1 MDLRAIQQRHYLIGV
16 LLVVMAILVAT
27 PAEGTTLEETQNKTL
42 IGPSALLKGPK
53 LPLRGAKKAAVTPE
67 NDKDLW
73 KKPTGGDYP
82 ELTSET
88 ALRIVANVTDQRIYY
103 YDKDQLIYTMIT
115 SSGLADEENATPLGD
130 FEIQEIRGESFF
142 NNELG
147 EGALNYVSFK
157 DYGVY
162 LFHSVPVNEALE
174 VNVVEA
180 EKLGERASH
189 GCFRLSMPD
198 SQWFYDNVPAGTPVK
213 VTE

>member
-1 MDLRAIQQRHYLIGV
+1 MGG
-16 LLVVMAILVAT
+16 LVVSTVGMMLTTQVEAT
-27 PAEGTTLEETQNKTL
+27 KVKETEKTAL
-42 IGPSALLKGPK
+42 IGPSVSLKGPK
-53 LPLRGAKKAAVTPE
+53 LEVNKKGQVAETKPE
-67 NDKDLW
+67 DDKDLW

-88 ALRIVANVTDQRIYY
+88 DLRIVANVTDQRIYF

-115 SSGLADEENATPLGD
+115 SSGLADDENATPLGD

-142 NNELG
+142 NGELG

-162 LFHSVPVNEALE
+162 LFHSVPVNEKLE
-174 VNVVEA
+174 VNVAEA

-198 SQWFYDNVPAGTPVK
+198 SKWFYDHVMAGTPVK

>member
-42 IGPSALLKGPK
+42 IGPSASLKGPK
-53 LPLRGAKKAAVTPE
+53 LPLREAKNAAVTPE

-88 ALRIVANVTDQRIYY
+88 ALRIVANVTDQRIYF
-103 YDKDQLIYTMIT
+103 YDQDQLIYTMIT

-174 VNVVEA
+174 VNVAEA
-180 EKLGERASH
+180 GKLGERASH